1 MKRTLGLML
10 LVLLFGSMKNAVPK
24 SDVQRWE
31 RPGKDTLAGHIA
43 GAEQRLNQEGKR
55 KVVIGYVGGFRG
67 LVNTDK
73 ISPEKLTHINYAFV
87 DVQGNRAFLTN
98 EKTDTVNFRK
108 LLLLKKKNPA
118 LKILIS
124 IGGWAWSKNF
134 SDAMLTDTS
143 RADFAISAVDI
154 IRKYK
159 LDGVDIDWEYP
170 GRPGEVGN
178 VYRPEDG
185 RNFTLMFEALRKEL
199 NILEKET
206 AQKKLLTTA
215 VGGFSDFLLHTE
227 MDKAAQYLDYVNL
240 MTYDYYSGKIAGHHT
255 NLYASK
261 LYPSAN
267 SADVAIKAYVAA
279 GVPVSKLVM
288 GIAFYGRNSKV
299 EEGTTTGLGANYIKG
314 EFGSGYTQIKDSLVN
329 RKGFKEFK
337 DEAAK
342 ASYLYNANTQILITY
357 DDEWSVREKCKYVK
371 DQNMAGVMFWEYASD
386 PKEYLLN
393 EVLKSFK

>member
-1 MKRTLGLML
+1 MKKASGLIL
-10 LVLLFGSMKNAVPK
+10 LVLLFGSMKNEH
-24 SDVQRWE
+24 R
-31 RPGKDTLAGHIA
+31 GK
-43 GAEQRLNQEGKR
+43 GANGSG

-67 LVNTDK
+67 LVNTDA
-73 ISPEKLTHINYAFV
+73 IAPEKLTHINYAFV

-108 LLLLKKKNPA
+108 LLLLKRKNPS

-134 SDAMLTDTS
+134 SDAVLTDTS
-143 RADFAISAVDI
+143 RAAFASSAVDI
-154 IRKYK
+154 IRKYS

-178 VYRPEDG
+178 VYRPEDQH
-185 RNFTLMFEALRKEL
+185 NFTLMFEALRKEL
-199 NILEKET
+199 DILEKET

-227 MDKAAQYLDYVNL
+227 MDKAAKYLDYVNL

-255 NLYASK
+255 NLYPSK
-261 LYPSAN
+261 LYPPHN
-267 SADVAIKAYVAA
+267 SADNAIKAYVEA
-279 GVPVSKLVM
+279 GVPISKLVM

-299 EEGTTTGLGANYIKG
+299 EPGSATGLGATYIKG
-314 EFGSGYTQIKDSLVN
+314 EFGSGYTKIKDSLVN
-329 RKGFKEFK
+329 KKGFVAYK
-337 DEAAK
+337 DPDAR
-342 ASYLYNANTQILITY
+342 ASYLYNPDTQTLITY

-371 DQNMAGVMFWEYASD
+371 DNGMGGVMFWEYASD

-393 EVLKSFK
+393 EVIRSFK

>member
-1 MKRTLGLML
+1 MKRALGLIA
-10 LVLLFGSMKNAVPK
+10 LVLFFASMKSKDLKRVGASFGMMDNEKAEK
-24 SDVQRWE
+24 DVRS
-31 RPGKDTLAGHIA
+31 
-43 GAEQRLNQEGKR
+43 

-67 LVNTDK
+67 LVNMDM

-108 LLLLKKKNPA
+108 LVLLKKKNPA

-134 SDAMLTDTS
+134 SDAVLTDTS
-143 RADFAISAVDI
+143 RAAFAASAVEI

-170 GRPGEVGN
+170 AQPGEVGN
-178 VYRPEDG
+178 IYRPEDQ

-199 NILEKET
+199 DVLEKET
-206 AQKKLLTTA
+206 RQKKLLTTA

-227 MDKAAQYLDYVNL
+227 MDKAAKYLDYINL
-240 MTYDYYSGKIAGHHT
+240 MTYDYYSGKIAGLHT

-261 LYPSAN
+261 TYPSVN
-267 SADVAIKAYVAA
+267 SADKAIKAFVAA

-288 GIAFYGRNSKV
+288 GLAFYGRNSKV
-299 EEGTTTGLGANYIKG
+299 EAGTTTGLGANYIKG
-314 EFGSGYTQIKDSLVN
+314 EYGSGYTKIKDSLLN
-329 RKGFKEFK
+329 KKGFKEFK

-342 ASYLYNANTQILITY
+342 ASYLYNASTQTLITY

-371 DQNMAGVMFWEYASD
+371 DQNMGGVMFWEYASD

>member
-1 MKRTLGLML
+1 MKKALGLFL
-10 LVLLFGSMKNAVPK
+10 LVLFFGSMKIEYQK
-24 SDVQRWE
+24 TD
-31 RPGKDTLAGHIA
+31 PG
-43 GAEQRLNQEGKR
+43 

-67 LVNTDK
+67 LVNTDG

-108 LLLLKKKNPA
+108 LLLLKRKNPS

-134 SDAMLTDTS
+134 SDAVLTDTS
-143 RADFAISAVDI
+143 RAEFASSAVNI
-154 IRKYK
+154 IRKYR

-178 VYRPEDG
+178 VYRPEDK
-185 RNFTLMFEALRKEL
+185 RNFTLMFAALRKEL
-199 NILEKET
+199 DILERET
-206 AQKKLLTTA
+206 NQKKLLTTA

-227 MDKAAQYLDYVNL
+227 MDQAAKYLDYVNL

-255 NLYASK
+255 NLYPSK
-261 LYPSAN
+261 LYQSDN
-267 SADVAIKAYVAA
+267 SADKAIKAFVDA
-279 GVPVSKLVM
+279 GVPISKLVM

-299 EEGTTTGLGANYIKG
+299 AEGSATGLGATYIKG
-314 EFGSGYTQIKDSLVN
+314 EFGSGYTKIKDSLTN
-329 RKGFKEFK
+329 KKGFVAYK
-337 DEAAK
+337 DNDAK
-342 ASYLYNANTQILITY
+342 ASYLYNSDTQTLITY
-357 DDEWSVREKCKYVK
+357 DDEWSVREKCNYV
-371 DQNMAGVMFWEYASD
+371 NAHRMAGVMFWEYASD

>member
-1 MKRTLGLML
+1 MKRTLGLLL
-10 LVLLFGSMKNAVPK
+10 LVLLFGAMKMEEEPK
-24 SDVQRWE
+24 EAFKNRMGSH
-31 RPGKDTLAGHIA
+31 GN
-43 GAEQRLNQEGKR
+43 GAK

-67 LVNTDK
+67 LVNTGL

-108 LLLLKKKNPA
+108 LLLLKQKNPA

-134 SDAMLTDTS
+134 SDAVLSDAS
-143 RADFAISAVDI
+143 RAAFAASAVDI

-178 VYRPEDG
+178 IYRPEDKQ
-185 RNFTLMFEALRKEL
+185 NFTLMFEALRKEL
-199 NILEKET
+199 DVLEQET
-206 AQKKLLTTA
+206 DQKKLLTTA

-227 MDKAAQYLDYVNL
+227 MDKAAKYLDYVNL
-240 MTYDYYSGKIAGHHT
+240 MTYDYYSGKVAGHHT

-261 LYPSAN
+261 LYTSAN
-267 SADVAIKAYVAA
+267 SADIAVKAYVAA
-279 GVPVSKLVM
+279 GVPISKLVM

-299 EEGTTTGLGANYIKG
+299 EPGTATGLGATYIKG
-314 EFGSGYTQIKDSLVN
+314 EFGSGYTRIKDSLIN
-329 RKGFKEFK
+329 KKGFVAYQ
-337 DEAAK
+337 DRDAN
-342 ASYLYNANTQILITY
+342 ASYLYNTNTQTLITY
-357 DDEWSVREKCKYVK
+357 DDEWSVREKCKYVVA
-371 DQNMAGVMFWEYASD
+371 QQMGGVMFWEYASD

-393 EVLKSFK
+393 EVVRSFK

>member
-1 MKRTLGLML
+1 MKRTLGLLL
-10 LVLLFGSMKNAVPK
+10 LVLLFGSMKN
-24 SDVQRWE
+24 DN
-31 RPGKDTLAGHIA
+31 
-43 GAEQRLNQEGKR
+43 EQRASKERLGK

-67 LVNTDK
+67 LVNMDL

-134 SDAMLTDTS
+134 SDAVLTDTS
-143 RADFAISAVDI
+143 RAAFAASAVDI

-178 VYRPEDG
+178 IYRPEDK
-185 RNFTLMFEALRKEL
+185 RNFTLMFEAIRKDL
-199 NILEKET
+199 DVLEKET

-227 MDKAAQYLDYVNL
+227 MDKAAKYLDYVNL
-240 MTYDYYSGKIAGHHT
+240 MTYDYYSGKVAGHHT

-261 LYPSAN
+261 LYPGAN
-267 SADVAIKAYVAA
+267 SADIAVQAYIDA

-288 GIAFYGRNSKV
+288 GLAFYGRNSKV
-299 EEGTTTGLGANYIKG
+299 ESGTATGLGANYIKG
-314 EFGSGYTQIKDSLVN
+314 EFGSGFTRIKDSLIN
-329 RKGFKEFK
+329 NKGFVAYK
-337 DEAAK
+337 DKDAR
-342 ASYLYNANTQILITY
+342 ASYLFNANTQTLITY
-357 DDEWSVREKCKYVK
+357 DDEWSVTEKCNYVK
-371 DQNMAGVMFWEYASD
+371 EHQMAGVMFWEYASD

-393 EVLKSFK
+393 EVVKSFR

>member
-1 MKRTLGLML
+1 MKITLGLITV
-10 LVLLFGSMKNAVPK
+10 VLFLGSQKNDDLKTEDSNAK
-24 SDVQRWE
+24 NQQF
-31 RPGKDTLAGHIA
+31 
-43 GAEQRLNQEGKR
+43 AEQQIVAQK

-67 LVNTDK
+67 LLNPDK

-134 SDAMLTDTS
+134 SDAMLMDTS
-143 RADFAISAVDI
+143 RAAFATSAVNI
-154 IRKYK
+154 IRKYN

-170 GRPGEVGN
+170 GRPGEVGHI
-178 VYRPEDG
+178 YRPEDG

-199 NILEKET
+199 DILEKET
-206 AQKKLLTTA
+206 AHNKLLTTA

-240 MTYDYYSGKIAGHHT
+240 MTYDYYSGKTAGHHT
-255 NLYASK
+255 NLY
-261 LYPSAN
+261 PSALYSSEH
-267 SADVAIKAYVAA
+267 SADKAIKAYVMA
-279 GVPVSKLVM
+279 GVPISKLVM

-299 EEGTTTGLGANYIKG
+299 EVGTATGLGANYVKG
-314 EFGSGYTQIKDSLVN
+314 EFGSGYTQIKDSLLN
-329 RKGFKEFK
+329 KRGFKEFK

-342 ASYLYNANTQILITY
+342 ASYLYNASTQTLITY
-357 DDEWSVREKCKYVK
+357 DDEWSVREKCKYVM
-371 DQNMAGVMFWEYASD
+371 DHHMGGVMFWEYASD

-393 EVLKSFK
+393 EVAKSFK

>member
-1 MKRTLGLML
+1 MKITLGLITV
-10 LVLLFGSMKNAVPK
+10 VLFLGSMKNDDLK
-24 SDVQRWE
+24 TE
-31 RPGKDTLAGHIA
+31 I
-43 GAEQRLNQEGKR
+43 LNRNLQPQK

-67 LVNTDK
+67 LVNTDR

-87 DVQGNRAFLTN
+87 DVQRNRAFLTN
-98 EKTDTVNFRK
+98 EKTDTVNFRR

-118 LKILIS
+118 LQILIS

-143 RADFAISAVDI
+143 RAAFAASAVNI

-170 GRPGEVGN
+170 GQPGEVGN
-178 VYRPEDG
+178 IYRPEDG
-185 RNFTLMFEALRKEL
+185 RNFTLMFEVLRKEL
-199 NILEKET
+199 DVLEKET
-206 AQKKLLTTA
+206 AQRKLLTTA

-227 MDKAAQYLDYVNL
+227 MNKAAQYLDYVNL

-255 NLYASK
+255 NLYSSK

-267 SADVAIKAYVAA
+267 SADKAIRAYVQA
-279 GVPVSKLVM
+279 GVPISKLVM

-299 EEGTTTGLGANYIKG
+299 EAGTTTGLGANYIKG

-329 RKGFKEFK
+329 RNGFREFK

-342 ASYLYNANTQILITY
+342 ASYLYNAATQTLITY
-357 DDEWSVREKCKYVK
+357 DDEWSVKEKCKYVI
-371 DQNMAGVMFWEYASD
+371 DQNMGGVMFWEYASD

-393 EVLKSFK
+393 EVVKSLK